1 MIEHDDRI
9 SKIFQVKG
17 SLLDFLAFIYFD
29 KNGEKRAVG
38 RVAFSTGEL
47 QYFEPRVGAMDNLEQ
62 ALLDVANRLSDTY
75 GYEMVCL
82 EMREGFNSSDLLG
95 CFISPKPRQL
105 VPQGFCTEKGSLCP
119 PAIKVRRAPPFM
131 KTLPWPRP

>member
-1 MIEHDDRI
+1 MIEPNDRI

-29 KNGEKRAVG
+29 QSGKKRAVG

-62 ALLDVANRLSDTY
+62 TLLDVANRLSDTY

-82 EMREGFNSSDLLG
+82 EMRDGFNSSDLVGL
-95 CFISPKPRQL
+95 L
-105 VPQGFCTEKGSLCP
+105 
-119 PAIKVRRAPPFM
+119 RRPNSETGVHPM
-131 KTLPWPRP
+131 LH